1 MAQTVSKSKKVSS
14 PAIQLPVRQLLI
26 YMLVLAVL
34 VYALA
39 PFVWLVLS
47 AIMSRTELLN
57 FPPHFIP
64 QEPTLDNFKYLFM
77 KRPPPGPG
85 ELPIKVTHDPAHWIR
100 GLKNSVIVSVTST
113 GITLFIGSLAA
124 YSLARVRW
132 PGKMVVVI
140 GLIITRMIP
149 GIATD
154 LPRYIIF
161 AKLGLIDTLQLLI
174 GLETAWI
181 LPFAIFILYGM
192 FQSIPAEIEDAAL
205 IDGCSRLQTL
215 YKIILPL
222 SAPGV
227 VAAGTFTFL
236 NTWNSFFTPLIF
248 AQMQAKTFIV
258 NIAELVT
265 TMDIDYSQM
274 AAAGA
279 FAVIL
284 PIALALLFQRYI
296 IQGLTAGAMKG

>member
-1 MAQTVSKSKKVSS
+1 MFIYAMAS
-14 PAIQLPVRQLLI
+14 
-26 YMLVLAVL
+26 AVL
-34 VYALA
+34 IYALA
-39 PFVWLVLS
+39 PFVWLIDS

-64 QEPTLDNFKYLFM
+64 QQPTFDNFKYLFV
-77 KRPPPGPG
+77 KRPPPAPG
-85 ELPIKVTHDPAHWIR
+85 EPPVKVTHEPEQWVR
-100 GLKNSVIVSVTST
+100 GLRNSVIISVTAT
-113 GITLFIGSLAA
+113 LITLVVGSLAA

-132 PGKMVVVI
+132 PGKWLVII

-161 AKLGLIDTLQLLI
+161 ARWGLIDTLQLLI

-192 FQSIPAEIEDAAL
+192 FQSIPSEIEDAAL
-205 IDGCSRLQTL
+205 IDGCSRVQTL

-265 TMDIDYSQM
+265 TMDIDYSAM
-274 AAAGA
+274 AAAGV

-284 PIALALLFQRYI
+284 PVALALLFQRYI
-296 IQGLTAGAMKG
+296 IQGLTAGGIKG

>member
-1 MAQTVSKSKKVSS
+1 MALTARKWSGRFSRLTFRG
-14 PAIQLPVRQLLI
+14 ILI
-26 YMLVLAVL
+26 YTLAIVVL

-39 PFVWLVLS
+39 PFVWLVDS

-57 FPPHFIP
+57 FPPHFLP
-64 QEPTLDNFKYLFM
+64 REPTLDNFKYLFI

-85 ELPIKVTHDPAHWIR
+85 EPAVTVTHEPEEWIR
-100 GLKNSVIVSVTST
+100 GLRNSVVISVTST
-113 GITLFIGSLAA
+113 AVTLVIGSLAA

-132 PGKMVVVI
+132 PGKWVVI
-140 GLIITRMIP
+140 ICLIITRMIP

-161 AKLGLIDTLQLLI
+161 ARLGLIDTLYLLI

-181 LPFAIFILYGM
+181 LPFAVFILYGM
-192 FQSIPAEIEDAAL
+192 FQSIPLEIEDAAL
-205 IDGCSRLQTL
+205 IDGCSRVQTL

-227 VAAGTFTFL
+227 VAAGTFSFL

-265 TMDIDYSQM
+265 TMDIDYSAM
-274 AAAGA
+274 AAAGV

-284 PIALALLFQRYI
+284 PIVLALMFQRYI
-296 IQGLTAGAMKG
+296 IQGLTAGGIKG

>member
-1 MAQTVSKSKKVSS
+1 MGETAQAPHRRPGRLPLRKVFIYAMALVV
-14 PAIQLPVRQLLI
+14 LI
-26 YMLVLAVL
+26 YT
-34 VYALA
+34 LA
-39 PFVWLVLS
+39 PFVWLIDS
-47 AIMSRTELLN
+47 AVMSRTELLN

-64 QEPTLDNFKYLFM
+64 QEPTLDNFKYLFV
-77 KRPPPGPG
+77 KRPPPVAG
-85 ELPIKVTHDPAHWIR
+85 EPPVKVTHEPAHWVR
-100 GLKNSVIVSVTST
+100 GLRNSVIVSVTAT
-113 GITLFIGSLAA
+113 LITLVVGSLAA

-132 PGKMVVVI
+132 PGKWLVII

-161 AKLGLIDTLQLLI
+161 SRWGLIDTLQLLI

-192 FQSIPAEIEDAAL
+192 FQSIPLEIEDAAL
-205 IDGCSRLQTL
+205 IDGCSRVQTL

-265 TMDIDYSQM
+265 TMDLDYSAM
-274 AAAGA
+274 AAAGV

-284 PIALALLFQRYI
+284 PITLALLFQRYI
-296 IQGLTAGAMKG
+296 VQGLTAGGIKG